1 MAVASALGGG
11 DKKHETHEQP
21 SSGVGERRHTDEG
34 EVEAE
39 RARSW
44 LEYCGVYL
52 ILCGWGH
59 YEARAR
65 VLGVA
70 VWLGGVGGGV
80 GEGNARAGSEDL
92 GHRFAAAWVRVQAAF
107 GDG

>member
-44 LEYCGVYL
+44 LEY
-52 ILCGWGH
+52 WGGNFLPEVREFITRH
-59 YEARAR
+59 TAYNKHDTGCEFY
-65 VLGVA
+65 V
-70 VWLGGVGGGV
+70 VG
-80 GEGNARAGSEDL
+80 AL
-92 GHRFAAAWVRVQAAF
+92 
-107 GDG
+107 

>member
-39 RARSW
+39 RARCW
-44 LEYCGVYL
+44 LEYCGAKK
-52 ILCGWGH
+52 I
-59 YEARAR
+59 A
-65 VLGVA
+65 
-70 VWLGGVGGGV
+70 
-80 GEGNARAGSEDL
+80 
-92 GHRFAAAWVRVQAAF
+92 
-107 GDG
+107 

>member
-39 RARSW
+39 RARCW
-44 LEYCGVYL
+44 LEYCGAL
-52 ILCGWGH
+52 CILF
-59 YEARAR
+59 Y
-65 VLGVA
+65 
-70 VWLGGVGGGV
+70 VG
-80 GEGNARAGSEDL
+80 AL
-92 GHRFAAAWVRVQAAF
+92 
-107 GDG
+107 

>member
-34 EVEAE
+34 DVEAE

-44 LEYCGVYL
+44 QEL
-52 ILCGWGH
+52 WGH
-59 YEARAR
+59 YEGR
-65 VLGVA
+65 GV
-70 VWLGGVGGGV
+70 
-80 GEGNARAGSEDL
+80 
-92 GHRFAAAWVRVQAAF
+92 
-107 GDG
+107 